1 MNNTEITEKK
11 QKKYSCINCNFNT
24 SNKTDYSRHILTDKH
39 KNKNNTINNINLT
52 QKTEDEFSC
61 ICGKK
66 YKHKPNLYSHKK
78 KCNYDDTF
86 VLAEK
91 KEDINYK
98 ELVIKILEQNA
109 SLQNTINELI
119 PKISNNNNNISNV
132 SNINQNLNINFFLNE
147 KCKDAININDFIKN
161 IEVSINELLFTKNNG
176 FVKGIHHLLI
186 ENLNKLPTIQRPIWC
201 SDKKRKKIYIKEDTW
216 SEDINNIK
224 TKTAINDISTLQF
237 KNINKYTQ
245 KYPNWKDSDK
255 HKDNYI
261 AIVKNSTEPIKE
273 NEDKVINML
282 VDSIHFQ
289 KHMDEIE

>member
-1 MNNTEITEKK
+1 
-11 QKKYSCINCNFNT
+11 
-24 SNKTDYSRHILTDKH
+24 
-39 KNKNNTINNINLT
+39 
-52 QKTEDEFSC
+52 
-61 ICGKK
+61 
-66 YKHKPNLYSHKK
+66 LYSHKK
-78 KCNYDDTF
+78 KCNYDNTF
-86 VLAEK
+86 VLTEK

-98 ELVIKILEQNA
+98 NLVLKVLEQNA

-119 PKISNNNNNISNV
+119 PKIGNNNNNNISNV

-161 IEVSINELLFTKNNG
+161 IEVSINDLLFTKDNG

-201 SDKKRKKIYIKEDTW
+201 SDKKRKRIYIKEDTW

-261 AIVKNSTEPIKE
+261 AIVKNSTESIKE

-289 KHMDEIE
+289 KHIDAIE